1 MRISSGKK
9 GISPVLATVILIAI
23 TLIAAI
29 GIAGF
34 VFGLFGSFTSTARVS
49 VSSVGL
55 SAVDGS
61 YTVTL
66 TNSGSSSVNV
76 VSMRVGG
83 SPCTVPSP
91 AVTVVAGQSTSF
103 SGTCSLSGATTGTQF
118 SGSVGLSN
126 GGQAFFYG
134 QFGSSAGSALV
145 SAAFVSCASASNP
158 ATCVVNLS
166 NTGTSAV
173 MVSTPCHVTI
183 SGSSDAGAVTP
194 IPPVTIPAGGT
205 PVQVSCMIG
214 ATFGD
219 SPGTPATGYFTL
231 SSGASVQFS
240 GTWS

>member
-9 GISPVLATVILIAI
+9 GISPVLATVILVAI
-23 TLIAAI
+23 TLVAAI

-76 VSMRVGG
+76 VSMQVGG

-91 AVTVVAGQSTSF
+91 TVQVVAGQSTSF
-103 SGTCSLSGATTGTQF
+103 SGSCTLSGANTGTQF

-134 QFGSSAGSALV
+134 QFGSSAGSAGVSLALV
-145 SAAFVSCASASNP
+145 SCTTSSP
-158 ATCVVNLS
+158 ATCVANLS
-166 NTGTSAV
+166 NTGASSVTVPTCFITIAG
-173 MVSTPCHVTI
+173 VSRQ
-183 SGSSDAGAVTP
+183 GAVGPSFPIT
-194 IPPVTIPAGGT
+194 IPPGGS
-205 PVQVSCMIG
+205 PVLVNCEYP
-214 ATFGD
+214 TFGD
-219 SPGTPATGYFTL
+219 SAGSPATGYFTV
-231 SSGASVQFS
+231 SSGASLQYS

>member
-1 MRISSGKK
+1 MSISSGKK

-49 VSSVGL
+49 VSSVSF

-66 TNSGSSSVNV
+66 INGGSSSVNV
-76 VSMRVGG
+76 VSMRVGS

-91 AVTVVAGQSTSF
+91 AVLVVAGQSTSF
-103 SGTCSLSGATTGTQF
+103 TGTCTVPGVITGTQY

-134 QFGSSAGSALV
+134 QFGSSAGSAQV
-145 SAAFVSCASASNP
+145 SAAFVSCGSNP
-158 ATCVVNLS
+158 AQCVVNLS

-173 MVSTPCHVTI
+173 TVSTCFVTI
-183 SGSSDAGAVTP
+183 SGVSRQGAVGPFFP
-194 IPPVTIPAGGT
+194 ITIPAGGT
-205 PVQVSCMIG
+205 PVQVSCTIG
-214 ATFGD
+214 ATPGD

-231 SSGASVQFS
+231 SSGASVQIS